1 MFRTSI
7 SIPDRMKRFLSITSL
22 LFIATIVFAQSS
34 NYKVVYNVLE
44 DREKDNYEVYSM
56 NMDGTG
62 KKNLTNTPGVEWV
75 YYAYGN
81 KVYYISDV
89 DTCHRCYFL
98 YEMDAD
104 GNNKRKISELQLEDS
119 WMGSRNKGTEM
130 IVTGRIGKLRQQLF
144 LVDIKTGKYKQLTN
158 DTVSY
163 KSDPIFSPDGKQ
175 IVLRY
180 RPDRK
185 LRQTV
190 FDELW
195 LMDATA
201 KPIRQLTTF
210 PKADTTTPWFEYHA
224 GPPQW
229 NNKHRFISYMSRQNR
244 QTQIFAVSVDGKKQ
258 WQLTNGELSSGWHSW
273 SDDGEWLVMDRST
286 HDGKNFDIYLLHYP
300 TGKITQLTNDV
311 KTEQAPVIV
320 KAN

>member
-1 MFRTSI
+1 
-7 SIPDRMKRFLSITSL
+7 MKKILSITNL
-22 LFIATIVFAQSS
+22 LFIITIGFAQTSK
-34 NYKVVYNVLE
+34 YKIVYNVLE
-44 DREKDNYEVYSM
+44 NREKDNYEVYSM

-81 KVYYISDV
+81 KVYYISDI

-98 YEMDAD
+98 YEMDAE
-104 GNNKRKISELQLEDS
+104 GNNKRKISDLQLEDS

-130 IVTGRIGKLRQQLF
+130 IVTGRVGKLRQQLF
-144 LVDIKTGKYKQLTN
+144 LVDIKTGKYQQLSN

-163 KSDPIFSPDGKQ
+163 KNDPIFSPSESE
-175 IVLRY
+175 IILRY

-195 LMDATA
+195 LLDMNGKA
-201 KPIRQLTTF
+201 IRQLTTF

-229 NNKHRFISYMSRQNR
+229 NSKHQFISYMSRQNK
-244 QTQIFAVSVDGKKQ
+244 QTQIHAVSIDGKKQ
-258 WQLTNGELSSGWHSW
+258 WQLTKGELSCGWHAW
-273 SDDGEWLVMDRST
+273 SPDGEWLVMDQST
-286 HDGKNFDIYLLHYP
+286 NEGKNFDIYLMHYA
-300 TGKITQLTNDV
+300 TGKITRLSDEL
-311 KTEQAPVIV
+311 KTEQAPVFV
-320 KAN
+320 KKN

>member
-1 MFRTSI
+1 
-7 SIPDRMKRFLSITSL
+7 MKKILSIAIL
-22 LFIATIVFAQSS
+22 LFITTIAFAQTSK
-34 NYKVVYNVLE
+34 YKIVYNVLE

-81 KVYYISDV
+81 KVYYISDI

-98 YEMDAD
+98 YEMDAE
-104 GNNKRKISELQLEDS
+104 GNNKRKISDLQLEDS

-130 IVTGRIGKLRQQLF
+130 IVTGRVGKLRQQLF
-144 LVDIKTGKYKQLTN
+144 LVDIKTGKYQQLSN
-158 DTVSY
+158 DTISY
-163 KSDPIFSPDGKQ
+163 KNDPIFSPDGKEL
-175 IVLRY
+175 ILRY

-190 FDELW
+190 PDELW
-195 LMDATA
+195 LLDMSGKA
-201 KPIRQLTTF
+201 IRQLTSF
-210 PKADTTTPWFEYHA
+210 PKADTSTKWFEYHA

-229 NNKHRFISYMSRQNR
+229 NSKHQFISYLSMQNK
-244 QTQIFAVSVDGKKQ
+244 QTQIHAVSLDGKKQ
-258 WQLTNGELSSGWHSW
+258 WQLTKGELSSGWHAW
-273 SDDGEWLVMDRST
+273 SPDGEWMVMDKST
-286 HDGKNFDIYLLHYP
+286 NEGKNFDIYLMHYT
-300 TGKITQLTNDV
+300 TGKITRLTDDV

-320 KAN
+320 KKD

>member
-7 SIPDRMKRFLSITSL
+7 STPDHMKKFISIAYL
-22 LFIATIVFAQSS
+22 LFVAAIAFAQSS
-34 NYKVVYNVLE
+34 NYRIVYNVLE
-44 DREKDNYEVYSM
+44 DSEKDNYEVYSM

-75 YYAYGN
+75 YYAYEN
-81 KVYYISDV
+81 KVYYISDM

-104 GNNKRKISELQLEDS
+104 GNNKRRITDLQLEDS

-130 IVTGRIGKLRQQLF
+130 IVTGLVGKLRQQLF
-144 LVDIKTGKYKQLTN
+144 LVDIKTGKYQQLSN

-163 KSDPIFSPDGKQ
+163 KNDPVFSPDGNE
-175 IVLRY
+175 IILRY

-185 LRQTV
+185 LRQIV

-195 LMDATA
+195 LLDSKAQ
-201 KPIRQLTTF
+201 PIRQLTNF
-210 PKADTTTPWFEYHA
+210 PKADTTTPWFDYHA

-229 NNKHRFISYMSRQNR
+229 NSKHRFISYMSRQNR
-244 QTQIFAVSVDGKKQ
+244 QTQIYATSLDGKKQ
-258 WQLTNGELSSGWHSW
+258 WQLTKGELSSGWHAW
-273 SDDGEWLVMDRST
+273 SPDGEWLVMDRST
-286 HDGKNFDIYLLHYP
+286 NEGKNFDIYLMHYA
-300 TGKITQLTNDV
+300 TGKITRLSDDP
-311 KTEQAPVIV
+311 KTEQAPVFV
-320 KAN
+320 KKN

>member
-1 MFRTSI
+1 
-7 SIPDRMKRFLSITSL
+7 MKILLLLHGLLLIAILSM
-22 LFIATIVFAQSS
+22 AQTS
-34 NYKVVYNVLE
+34 NYKIVYNVLE
-44 DREKDNYEVYSM
+44 DREKDNYEIYSM
-56 NMDGTG
+56 NMDGTD
-62 KKNLTNTPGVEWV
+62 KKNITNTPGVEWV

-81 KVYYISDV
+81 KVYYISDA

-119 WMGSRNKGTEM
+119 WMGSRNNGTEM

-144 LVDIKTGKYKQLTN
+144 IVNIKTGTYQQLSN

-163 KSDPIFSPDGKQ
+163 KTDPVFSPNGKQ

-195 LMDATA
+195 LLDDQA
-201 KPIRQLTTF
+201 KPIRQLTNF
-210 PKADTTTPWFEYHA
+210 PKADSTTPWYEYHA

-229 NNKHRFISYMSRQNR
+229 NRKHNFISFMSRQNK
-244 QTQIFAVSVDGKKQ
+244 QTQIYAVNIDGTKQ
-258 WQLTNGELSSGWHSW
+258 WQLTSGELSSGWHAW
-273 SDDGEWLVMDRST
+273 SDDGEWLVMDKST
-286 HDGKNFDIYLLHYP
+286 HEGKNFDIYLLHYP
-300 TGKITQLTNDV
+300 TGKITRLTDDI
-311 KTEQAPVIV
+311 KTEQAPVLV
-320 KAN
+320 RKGNRRYY

>member
-7 SIPDRMKRFLSITSL
+7 STPDHMKKFISIAYL
-22 LFIATIVFAQSS
+22 LFVAAIAFAQSA
-34 NYKVVYNVLE
+34 NYKIVYNVLE

-75 YYAYGN
+75 YYAYEN
-81 KVYYISDV
+81 KVYYISDI

-104 GNNKRKISELQLEDS
+104 GNNKRRITDLQLEDS

-130 IVTGRIGKLRQQLF
+130 IVTGQQLF
-144 LVDIKTGKYKQLTN
+144 LVDIKTGKYQQLSN

-163 KSDPIFSPDGKQ
+163 KNDPVFSPDGNE
-175 IVLRY
+175 IILRY

-185 LRQTV
+185 LRQIV

-195 LMDATA
+195 LLDSKAQ
-201 KPIRQLTTF
+201 PIRQLTNF

-229 NNKHRFISYMSRQNR
+229 NSKHRFISYMSRQNR
-244 QTQIFAVSVDGKKQ
+244 QTQIYATSLDGKKQ
-258 WQLTNGELSSGWHSW
+258 WQLTKGELSSGWHAW
-273 SDDGEWLVMDRST
+273 SPDGEWLVMDRST
-286 HDGKNFDIYLLHYP
+286 NEGKNFDIYLMHYA
-300 TGKITQLTNDV
+300 TGKITRLSDDP
-311 KTEQAPVIV
+311 KTEQAPVFV
-320 KAN
+320 KKN

>member
-1 MFRTSI
+1 
-7 SIPDRMKRFLSITSL
+7 MKNLL
-22 LFIATIVFAQSS
+22 LLLGVLFIAILPMAQTV

-44 DREKDNYEVYSM
+44 DREKDNYDIYSM

-62 KKNLTNTPGVEWV
+62 KKNITNTAGVEWV

-119 WMGSRNKGTEM
+119 WMGSRRNGTEM
-130 IVTGRIGKLRQQLF
+130 IVTARIGKLRQQLF
-144 LVDIKTGKYKQLTN
+144 VVNLKTGNYQQLTN

-201 KPIRQLTTF
+201 KPIRQLTNF
-210 PKADTTTPWFEYHA
+210 PKADATTPWYEYHA

-229 NNKHRFISYMSRQNR
+229 NNKHRFISYMSRQNG

-320 KAN
+320 KTVK

>member
-1 MFRTSI
+1 MFLTST
-7 SIPDRMKRFLSITSL
+7 SIPDDMKKYISIASL
-22 LFIATIVFAQSS
+22 LFVATIACAQSM
-34 NYKVVYNVLE
+34 NYKIVYNVLE

-81 KVYYISDV
+81 KVYYISDI

-104 GNNKRKISELQLEDS
+104 GNNKRRITDLQLEDS
-119 WMGSRNKGTEM
+119 WMGSRNNGTEM
-130 IVTGRIGKLRQQLF
+130 IVSGRVGKLRQQLF
-144 LVDIKTGKYKQLTN
+144 LVDIKTGKYQQLTN

-163 KSDPIFSPDGKQ
+163 KTDPIFLSAGNE

-195 LMDATA
+195 LLDAAA
-201 KPIRQLTTF
+201 KPIRQLTSF
-210 PKADTTTPWFEYHA
+210 PKTDTTTPWFEYHA

-229 NNKHRFISYMSRQNR
+229 NSKHQFISYMSRQNK
-244 QTQIFAVSVDGKKQ
+244 QTQIYAISLDGKKQ
-258 WQLTNGELSSGWHSW
+258 WQLTKGELNSGWHAW
-273 SDDGEWLVMDRST
+273 SSDGEWLVMDRST
-286 HDGKNFDIYLLHYP
+286 NDGKNFDIYLMHYA
-300 TGKITQLTNDV
+300 TGKITRLSDDP

-320 KAN
+320 KKD

>member
-1 MFRTSI
+1 MFQTSI
-7 SIPDRMKRFLSITSL
+7 SIPDHMKKILSITIL
-22 LFIATIVFAQSS
+22 LFITTIAFAQSA
-34 NYKVVYNVLE
+34 NYKIVYNVLE

-75 YYAYGN
+75 YYAYEN
-81 KVYYISDV
+81 KVYYISDM

-104 GNNKRKISELQLEDS
+104 GNNKRKISDLQLEDS

-130 IVTGRIGKLRQQLF
+130 IVSGRVGKLRQQLF
-144 LVDIKTGKYKQLTN
+144 LIDIKTGKYQQLSN

-163 KSDPIFSPDGKQ
+163 KNDPVFSPDGNE
-175 IVLRY
+175 IILRY

-195 LMDATA
+195 LLDNKAQ
-201 KPIRQLTTF
+201 PIRQLTNF
-210 PKADTTTPWFEYHA
+210 PKADTTTQWFEYHA

-229 NNKHRFISYMSRQNR
+229 NSKHQFISYMSRQNK
-244 QTQIFAVSVDGKKQ
+244 QTQIYATSLDGKKQ
-258 WQLTNGELSSGWHSW
+258 WQLTKGELSSGWHTW
-273 SDDGEWLVMDRST
+273 SPDGEWLVMDRST
-286 HDGKNFDIYLLHYP
+286 NEGKNFDIYLMHYA
-300 TGKITQLTNDV
+300 TGKITRLSDDP
-311 KTEQAPVIV
+311 KTEQAPVFV
-320 KAN
+320 KKN

>member
-1 MFRTSI
+1 MNRLLFAI
-7 SIPDRMKRFLSITSL
+7 SILLIT
-22 LFIATIVFAQSS
+22 TGTFAQTAK
-34 NYKVVYNVLE
+34 YKIVYNVLE
-44 DREKDNYEVYSM
+44 DREKDNYDIYSM

-62 KKNLTNTPGVEWV
+62 KKNITNTPGVEWV

-104 GNNKRKISELQLEDS
+104 GNNKQKITALQLEDS
-119 WMGSRNKGTEM
+119 WMGSRNNGTEM

-144 LVDIKTGKYKQLTN
+144 VVDLKTGSYQQLTN

-163 KSDPIFSPDGKQ
+163 KTDPVFSPDGKQ
-175 IVLRY
+175 ILLRY

-185 LRQTV
+185 QRQTV

-195 LMDATA
+195 LLNEKAE
-201 KPIRQLTTF
+201 PIRQLTSF
-210 PKADTTTPWFEYHA
+210 PKADTTTAWFEYHA

-229 NNKHRFISYMSRQNR
+229 NSKHGFISYMSRQNK
-244 QTQIFAVSVDGKKQ
+244 QTQIYAVNIDGKKQ
-258 WQLTNGELSSGWHSW
+258 WQLTSGELSSGWHAW
-273 SDDGEWLVMDRST
+273 SDDGEWLAMDRST
-286 HDGKNFDIYLLHYP
+286 HEGKNFDIYLLHYAS
-300 TGKITQLTNDV
+300 GKIIQLTSDI

-320 KAN
+320 RAD